1 MKIRL
6 GIPVLAVLS
15 VTACHPRLSRSLMPV
30 TLTLTQAALDLVWQP
45 FAATPGGS
53 GKDSTSIVFV
63 GVLAADLPPGAR
75 VVPDSELGSH
85 RALFF
90 DASGLQFSG
99 DSLRVFIHL
108 SVGYRSALTYR
119 HPCRP
124 SYTLELRRRPGYRW
138 TVWRGDVVACA

>member
-1 MKIRL
+1 MNIRV

-15 VTACHPRLSRSLMPV
+15 ATACHPRLSRSPMPV
-30 TLTLTQAALDLVWQP
+30 NRTLAQAALDLVWQA

-63 GVLAADLPPGAR
+63 GVPAADLPPGAR

-90 DASGLQFSG
+90 DASGIQFSG
-99 DSLRVFIHL
+99 DSLRVFIHF

-124 SYTLELRRRPGYRW
+124 FYTLELRRRPGYSW
-138 TVWRGDVVACA
+138 TVWRGDVMACA